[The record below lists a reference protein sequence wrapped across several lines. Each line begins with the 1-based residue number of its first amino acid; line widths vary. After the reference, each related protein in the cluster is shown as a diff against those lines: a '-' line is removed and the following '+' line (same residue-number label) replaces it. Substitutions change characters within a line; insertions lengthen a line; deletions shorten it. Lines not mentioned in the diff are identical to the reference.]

1 MMGPK
6 KNLLSHKK
14 NLFLSFLTISLI
26 SCSALGQWWYDRLD
40 IYLANYFFKYADFS
54 NEQKSYVRSVT
65 KDYLEWNSSSEIP
78 KYRNLILKI
87 RDLDTTTTTEDIERI
102 FEEGESLF
110 EASNNFFTPHIVS
123 FCKTVTEKQ
132 VEEVNLFF
140 EKRIEGWRESL
151 KESKDKSQEESITES
166 VQRLAKFLGVK
177 LNDKQLKTIGDLAKE
192 IKEEDTSSIDRQ
204 NIWNEELITILR
216 GRDSQNF
223 NTLLT
228 DHLNS
233 LLDFEQRGNREVVY
247 HKIIATTIASLNEAQ
262 RKKYERRLNVFITS
276 LDKIIK
282 NHN

>member
-1 MMGPK
+1 MAPK
-6 KNLLSHKK
+6 KNLPSYKKRLS
-14 NLFLSFLTISLI
+14 LGFLTVSLL

-40 IYLANYFFKYADFS
+40 IYLANYFFKYADFT
-54 NEQKSYVRSVT
+54 NEQKSYIRSVT
-65 KDYLEWNSSSEIP
+65 KDYLEWNSSSEVP
-78 KYRNLILKI
+78 KYRSLILNI
-87 RDLDTTTTTEDIERI
+87 RDLDEATAKDIQRI

-110 EASNNFFTPHIVS
+110 ESSNNFFTPHIVR
-123 FCKTVTEKQ
+123 FCKTVTDRQ

-151 KESKDKSQEESITES
+151 KESKDKSQEEGITES

-204 NIWNEELITILR
+204 NIWNKELITILK

-262 RKKYERRLNVFITS
+262 RKKYERRLNVFVTS
-276 LDKIIK
+276 LDRIIK

>member
-1 MMGPK
+1 MGPK
-6 KNLLSHKK
+6 KNLLSYKK
-14 NLFLSFLTISLI
+14 NLSLGFLTISLF

-78 KYRNLILKI
+78 KYRKLILKI

-151 KESKDKSQEESITES
+151 EESKDKSQEESITES

-204 NIWNEELITILR
+204 NIWNKELITILK

-262 RKKYERRLNVFITS
+262 RKKYERRLNVFVTS
-276 LDKIIK
+276 LDKLIK